1 MLSRD
6 SSARVH
12 EYQICTRAGD
22 QSVLLKYQ
30 ISGLGVTRAFRERR
44 KKLAREKE
52 RKAVGCCST
61 RKLCARKG
69 EERERARGF
78 NHEEVQREFVSKLT
92 RYEYTSSSRQRE
104 WCRCRVLLQR
114 RENTGIVLPR
124 QTITFSTI
132 GGSSFSSRLLLRA
145 QNGVLFPSFRVRAQT
160 AQTMTTHPFKYFS
173 FFITLRV
180 LQSSSRLEKQPPKN
194 PRAHFPRIRTK
205 ANRTWNASSS
215 ARTSYR

>member
-1 MLSRD
+1 MLSLRD
-6 SSARVH
+6 SSACVH

-22 QSVLLKYQ
+22 QIVLLKYQ
-30 ISGLGVTRAFRERR
+30 ISGLGVTHAFRERR
-44 KKLAREKE
+44 KKLERKRERQSVVAPHANFARGREKREKE
-52 RKAVGCCST
+52 RAVLIM
-61 RKLCARKG
+61 KK
-69 EERERARGF
+69 
-78 NHEEVQREFVSKLT
+78 
-92 RYEYTSSSRQRE
+92 SSGSSFQNLQGTNTLRRLVKE
-104 WCRCRVLLQR
+104 WCRCCVLLQR

-145 QNGVLFPSFRVRAQT
+145 RGVLFPSFRVRAQT

>member
-1 MLSRD
+1 MHSERD
-6 SSARVH
+6 EKNSLERKR
-12 EYQICTRAGD
+12 ER
-22 QSVLLKYQ
+22 QSVVAPHANFAR
-30 ISGLGVTRAFRERR
+30 GRE
-44 KKLAREKE
+44 KREKE
-52 RKAVGCCST
+52 RAVLIM
-61 RKLCARKG
+61 KK
-69 EERERARGF
+69 
-78 NHEEVQREFVSKLT
+78 
-92 RYEYTSSSRQRE
+92 SSGSSFQNLQGTNTLRRLVKE
-104 WCRCRVLLQR
+104 WCRCVVLLQR